1 MRIRIGTLLTFILLL
16 AVSVNA
22 QTGGKIEV
30 IESPKVKELVN
41 RHVAFNVE
49 KETINGY
56 RVQIHFGGE
65 RKKAEKIRTEF
76 LQHYPEVSAYELYQ
90 QPNFKVRVGDFR
102 TRLEAQKILKQLAG
116 EFPSA
121 FIVTDD
127 INLPKLN

>member
-1 MRIRIGTLLTFILLL
+1 MFFTV
-16 AVSVNA
+16 AVNA
-22 QTGGKIEV
+22 QAVGKIEV

-102 TRLEAQKILKQLAG
+102 TRLEAQNFLKQLAG

>member
-1 MRIRIGTLLTFILLL
+1 MRIVAILLFMFFTV
-16 AVSVNA
+16 AVNA
-22 QTGGKIEV
+22 QAVGKIEV

-102 TRLEAQKILKQLAG
+102 TRLEAQKFLKQLAG

>member
-1 MRIRIGTLLTFILLL
+1 MRIVAIFLFTFF
-16 AVSVNA
+16 AFAVNA
-22 QTGGKIEV
+22 QTPGTITV

-41 RHVAFNVE
+41 RHITLNVE
-49 KETINGY
+49 KETIKGY

-65 RKKAEKIRTEF
+65 RKKTEKIRAEF
-76 LQHYPEVSAYELYQ
+76 LQHYPEISAYELYQ

-102 TRLEAQKILKQLAG
+102 TRLEAQKFLKQLAG